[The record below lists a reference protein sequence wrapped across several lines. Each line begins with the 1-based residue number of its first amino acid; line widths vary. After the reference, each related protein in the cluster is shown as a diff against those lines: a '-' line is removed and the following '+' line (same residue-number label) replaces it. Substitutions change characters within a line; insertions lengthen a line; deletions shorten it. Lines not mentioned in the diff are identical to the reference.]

1 MPGSTNPLNE
11 LPMLWRQFTW
21 RHWRQSPG
29 ATLVLVSILALG
41 VGVFF
46 SIRLA
51 NRAAVSGFSLFT
63 ESLSGASDLIVTSP
77 AGRLSV
83 ETLREIRDHL
93 DTIPVSLFPVIE
105 TTATAPEN
113 AETRDGFNAEQYHI
127 VGVDLLALPNL
138 IFLNPPSYRPP
149 VDLTRDD
156 PSKNPSEAEAP
167 WSLGSAQTHEIFISA
182 QLATRDRL
190 KIGDHLELIINDQQ
204 ASMRIAGIL
213 PENDFSAQKPP
224 ELLLMDL
231 PRLQELTGK
240 AGTIDRIELRLPSG
254 PMYQEWLNQTRERL
268 ENVTDALWTLEA
280 PQRQRQTGAVM
291 TRAFR
296 LNLTILSGL
305 ALIVGIYLILQALEA
320 AVIKRRTEIAT
331 LRSLGVHQQSLLRAW
346 LLESLTL
353 GFLGSCFG
361 LAIGYIGAQFAVG
374 AIAKTVNS
382 LYYSNTTSAA
392 SWHWG
397 EACVAFS
404 VGLLS
409 SGIAGWLPAR
419 DAAATPPAQVLAQ
432 GNTGKGLSFLQRP
445 LLGML
450 ALALGCLAYFL
461 PPLALGPGVHFPL
474 AGYGAALVW
483 VLGGSIVCGLG
494 FRPLARL
501 YKILFSQSARFG
513 YAASQLSRPS
523 GRHRLTAAGLL
534 VAVGMA
540 GGMSLLIQSFEH
552 TMVTWIQQAL
562 KADLYVAVQGVGNIS
577 SDNRIR
583 PETWQSLAATPEIAE
598 AEIGQ
603 MYPIQ
608 FREASTY
615 LVGASFGDRSGWR
628 HMVWID
634 APEIPFSELDHKKAL
649 PPAVVNES
657 FQQRFNIQVGEHVQV
672 PTPQGTKPLE
682 VVGIFADYGNERGS
696 IVVSRPRLA
705 EWFDDESA
713 LNFAAHLKP
722 DVDPEAIRRRWMKA
736 FPELVVRTNRRLRE
750 EVMTVFHETFS
761 VTHALKW
768 IGVSVAMVGLGLGL
782 WSILL
787 ERRSELR
794 VLKELGMSRHEIAI
808 SVAIEGLGLAAIGVF
823 GGLLLS
829 IALGH
834 LLIYVINYQSFG
846 WTLAFRIPW
855 ADMARLAIGVL
866 AIGSLVSYAV
876 GHRSATLPSDREE

>member
-1 MPGSTNPLNE
+1 MPSSSETLNE
-11 LPMLWRQFTW
+11 VPMLWRQFTW
-21 RHWRQSPG
+21 RHWQQSPG
-29 ATLVLVSILALG
+29 ATLILVSILALG

-63 ESLSGASDLIVTSP
+63 ESLNGASDLVVTSP
-77 AGRLSV
+77 AGRLPDRALS
-83 ETLREIRDHL
+83 EIREIL
-93 DTIPVSLFPVIE
+93 DELPVSLFPVVE
-105 TTATAPEN
+105 TTATAP
-113 AETRDGFNAEQYHI
+113 ADAGATDGFNAEQYHI

-149 VDLTRDD
+149 IDLAKGENETA
-156 PSKNPSEAEAP
+156 AETP
-167 WSLGSAQTHEIFISA
+167 WTLGSNSDPEVFISA
-182 QLATRDRL
+182 QLAARDRI
-190 KIGDHLELIINDQQ
+190 KKGDRLELIVNDQRH
-204 ASMRIAGIL
+204 SPKIAGII
-213 PENDFSAQKPP
+213 PENEFSAQKPA

-231 PRLQELTGK
+231 PRLQDLTGK
-240 AGTIDRIELRLPSG
+240 IGTIDRIELRIPSG
-254 PMYQEWLNQTRERL
+254 PMYEEWLTTARQRL
-268 ENVTDALWTLEA
+268 DNAPAVLWTLES

-331 LRSLGVHQQSLLRAW
+331 LRSLGVHQQSLLGAW
-346 LLESLTL
+346 MLESLTL
-353 GFLGSCFG
+353 GILGSCLG
-361 LAIGYIGAQFAVG
+361 LLIGYIGAQFAVG

-397 EACVAFS
+397 EACFAFS
-404 VGLLS
+404 IGILS

-432 GNTGKGLSFLQRP
+432 GNIGKGLQFLQRP
-445 LLGML
+445 LLGIL
-450 ALALGCLAYFL
+450 ALALGCLAYLL

-474 AGYGAALVW
+474 AGYGTALIW
-483 VLGGSIVCGLG
+483 VLGGSIICGLG
-494 FRPLARL
+494 FRPLSTL
-501 YKILFSQSARFG
+501 LKILFSRSAKTG
-513 YAASQLSRPS
+513 YAASQLGRPS

-577 SDNRIR
+577 SNNRIR
-583 PETWQSLAATPEIAE
+583 PETWQALAATPEIAE
-598 AEIGQ
+598 AEVGQ
-603 MYPIQ
+603 MYPIE

-634 APEIPFSELDHKKAL
+634 APNIPFSELDHEVSL

-657 FQQRFNIQVGEHVQV
+657 FQQRFEIKLGERIEV
-672 PTPQGTKPLE
+672 PTPQGAKILE

-696 IVVSRPRLA
+696 IVVSRPLLA
-705 EWFDDESA
+705 RWFQDESA
-713 LNFAAHLKP
+713 LNFAAHLKSG
-722 DVDPEAIRRRWMKA
+722 VDPEVIRRRWMKT
-736 FPELVVRTNRRLRE
+736 FPELVVRTNRRLRD

-794 VLKELGMSRHEIAI
+794 VLKELGMSRHEIAL

-855 ADMARLAIGVL
+855 IDMARLALGVL
-866 AIGSLVSYAV
+866 TIGALVSYAV